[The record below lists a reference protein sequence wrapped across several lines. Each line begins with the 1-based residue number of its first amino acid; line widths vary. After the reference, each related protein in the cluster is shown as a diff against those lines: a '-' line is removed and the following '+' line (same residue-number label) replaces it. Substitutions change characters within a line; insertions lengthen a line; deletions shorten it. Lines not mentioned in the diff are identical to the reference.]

1 MASGKARGIKRVS
14 ATTSYSSATTIVIF
28 VGLSV
33 LGLWLLT
40 SKSFTP
46 PQPATVTTTIPTR
59 ITSIG
64 NHHHHHPQTHHSSDP
79 DPVHVDRST
88 DDTKADEAVVVE
100 EPETKPET
108 KPENAESQPDHGG
121 VKTEATDQQDT
132 KGSDEQDSTEES
144 KKQAALEI
152 QTSEE
157 SSMTQ
162 KQVVEQIID
171 EHPNSQI
178 NVATNATDHG
188 SDAAENQITD
198 EDQQKRIDEHQQK
211 GDEQNQQQQEAQSK
225 DPNGATSHD
234 QVQHDEVVVPVD
246 SHQEAIKQETKHES
260 LDEVSSS
267 IPEESTESKKSWTTQ
282 AHQSE
287 DQKERR
293 KTGSDDKES
302 SNHGHTW
309 LLCNVTAGADYIPCL
324 DNEKVIASIHSRS
337 HHEHRERHC
346 PEDPPT
352 CLVPL
357 PQGYKR
363 RVEWPQSRNKV
374 RLMII

>member
-1 MASGKARGIKRVS
+1 MASGKARGTKRVS

-40 SKSFTP
+40 SNSFAP
-46 PQPATVTTTIPTR
+46 PQSPIVTTTIPTR

-64 NHHHHHPQTHHSSDP
+64 HHHNPQTHHSSNP
-79 DPVHVDRST
+79 DPVHVDLST
-88 DDTKADEAVVVE
+88 DDTKADEALVVQ
-100 EPETKPET
+100 EPETKPE
-108 KPENAESQPDHGG
+108 NDQAQPDHDS
-121 VKTEATDQQDT
+121 VKTEATDQLDT
-132 KGSDEQDSTEES
+132 KGSDDKDSTEES

-162 KQVVEQIID
+162 KQVVEQII
-171 EHPNSQI
+171 EENPNSQI
-178 NVATNATDHG
+178 NVVSNETDHG
-188 SDAAENQITD
+188 SDATENQITD

-211 GDEQNQQQQEAQSK
+211 GDQQNQQQQEAQSK

-234 QVQHDEVVVPVD
+234 QIQHDEVVPVD
-246 SHQEAIKQETKHES
+246 SHQEATNQETKHES

-293 KTGSDDKES
+293 KTGSDDNES

-324 DNEKVIASIHSRS
+324 DNEKVIANIHSRS

-363 RVEWPQSRNKV
+363 RIEWPQSRDKV
-374 RLMII
+374 WIMII

>member
-46 PQPATVTTTIPTR
+46 PQPATITTTIPTR

-64 NHHHHHPQTHHSSDP
+64 NHHHPQTHHSSDP

-100 EPETKPET
+100 EPETKPE
-108 KPENAESQPDHGG
+108 NAESQPDHGG
-121 VKTEATDQQDT
+121 VKTEAMDQQDT

-162 KQVVEQIID
+162 KQVVEQIIE

-234 QVQHDEVVVPVD
+234 QVQHDEVVPVD
-246 SHQEAIKQETKHES
+246 SHREASNQETKHQS

-282 AHQSE
+282 AHQS
-287 DQKERR
+287 
-293 KTGSDDKES
+293 
-302 SNHGHTW
+302 
-309 LLCNVTAGADYIPCL
+309 CL

-357 PQGYKR
+357 THL
-363 RVEWPQSRNKV
+363 W
-374 RLMII
+374 